1 MSGAQALR
9 PLASRMTVS
18 FVLMSPSI
26 VMRLKEFAT
35 ERFNSARRAD
45 WGMAASVVTTQ
56 SMVAMFG
63 SIIPAPLAIPP
74 TRNEPFEVF
83 TSTAYSLAKVSLVM
97 IAAAEAALPFLEGFS
112 AAIPLAM
119 RSIGMGTPIRPVE
132 QTRTS
137 FCLSPKRFAAAAH
150 MAPASLSPPSP
161 VQALAFPLLR
171 ITARLPPALRCSA
184 ETRTGA
190 ALTLLVVNV
199 AAEAAGDSEKT
210 TATSSRVTLPF
221 LIPHPAAPATKPR
234 AAQTPPL
241 IFLISIIAIQPS
253 RRVRP

>member
-1 MSGAQALR
+1 
-9 PLASRMTVS
+9 
-18 FVLMSPSI
+18 
-26 VMRLKEFAT
+26 
-35 ERFNSARRAD
+35 
-45 WGMAASVVTTQ
+45 
-56 SMVAMFG
+56 
-63 SIIPAPLAIPP
+63 
-74 TRNEPFEVF
+74 
-83 TSTAYSLAKVSLVM
+83 M
-97 IAAAEAALPFLEGFS
+97 IAAAEAVLPLREGFN
-112 AAIPLAM
+112 AAMPLAM

-137 FCLSPKRFAAAAH
+137 FCLSLKSSAAAAH
-150 MAPASLSPPSP
+150 MALASLSPPSP
-161 VQALAFPLLR
+161 VQAFALPLLR

-190 ALTLLVVNV
+190 ALTLLVVKV